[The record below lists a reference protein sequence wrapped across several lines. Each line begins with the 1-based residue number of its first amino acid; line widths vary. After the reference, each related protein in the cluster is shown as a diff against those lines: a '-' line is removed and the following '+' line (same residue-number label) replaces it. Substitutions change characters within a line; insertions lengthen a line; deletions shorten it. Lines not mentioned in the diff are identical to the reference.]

1 MSRRPR
7 SELPIGITGKVGD
20 APAPILAGLETNPVR
35 GFGGGPGLH
44 LKSLPCSSPDSCR
57 LGALWVAA
65 GSSST
70 GHGCVANPVHRLQP
84 LFVAWT
90 LRASGCGIGA
100 VPISLYDARMSPLRR
115 YFDLAL
121 LSALGALLVAFPA
134 LDLETSALFYDPA
147 DGFRLKTHPLARF
160 IYELVPWISRITLG
174 GLILFLLGGWIFFR
188 RHARFITRRR
198 VATYLLLV
206 ALVGPLLL
214 VNGVFKEHWGRAR
227 PSQVV
232 EFGGTKAFT
241 RAAIP
246 TDQCARNCSF
256 VSGHASVGFYF
267 LALAFVWPRRR
278 MLWLGI
284 GTVAGVLVGLVRIV
298 QGGHFLSDVVFAG
311 IVVYLTA
318 RGLAALMHPA
328 DVESR
333 A

>member
-1 MSRRPR
+1 MP
-7 SELPIGITGKVGD
+7 P
-20 APAPILAGLETNPVR
+20 P
-35 GFGGGPGLH
+35 
-44 LKSLPCSSPDSCR
+44 
-57 LGALWVAA
+57 
-65 GSSST
+65 
-70 GHGCVANPVHRLQP
+70 
-84 LFVAWT
+84 
-90 LRASGCGIGA
+90 
-100 VPISLYDARMSPLRR
+100 RR
-115 YFDLAL
+115 YLDLAL
-121 LSALGALLVAFPA
+121 LTGLGILLVAFPA
-134 LDLETSALFYDPA
+134 LDLAVSDAFFDPA
-147 DGFRLKTHPLARF
+147 RGFWLKGQLLARF
-160 IYELVPWISRITLG
+160 IYDLVPWISRAILG
-174 GLILFLLGGWIFFR
+174 GLILFLLGDWIFFR

-198 VATYLLLV
+198 AATYLLLV

-232 EFGGTKAFT
+232 EFGGTKEFT

-246 TDQCARNCSF
+246 ADQCARNCSF

-267 LALAFVWPRRR
+267 LALAFVWPHRR

-284 GTVAGVLVGLVRIV
+284 GTAAGLLVGLVRIV

-328 DVESR
+328 GDESR